1 MIGLDTNVL
10 ARIVLEDDAQQA
22 KQALELL
29 QACHEA
35 GEAVAVSLSA
45 ILELEWVL
53 RSVAKLEKSIVIA
66 TFKKLLE
73 TAPLRV
79 ENEAVFEHALYL
91 YGGETANADFAE
103 CLFLAQYQRLSC
115 RVMASFD
122 EKAQRMDKVAH
133 PADISFS

>member
-29 QACHEA
+29 QACHEV
-35 GEAVAVSLSA
+35 GETVAVSLSV

-66 TFKKLLE
+66 TFKKILE
-73 TAPLRV
+73 TAPLRI
-79 ENEAVFEHALYL
+79 ENEVVFEHALYL

-103 CLFLAQYQRLSC
+103 CLFLAQYQSMSC

-133 PADISFS
+133 PADI

>member
-1 MIGLDTNVL
+1 MIGVDTNVL

-35 GEAVAVSLSA
+35 GEAVAVSLSV

-73 TAPLRV
+73 TAPLRID
-79 ENEAVFEHALYL
+79 NEAVLEHALYL
-91 YGGETANADFAE
+91 YGGESAKADFPD
-103 CLFLAQYQRLSC
+103 CLFSAQYQRMGC
-115 RVMASFD
+115 RNMASFD
-122 EKAQRMDKVAH
+122 TQAQRLPKVLH
-133 PADISFS
+133 PVKAAF